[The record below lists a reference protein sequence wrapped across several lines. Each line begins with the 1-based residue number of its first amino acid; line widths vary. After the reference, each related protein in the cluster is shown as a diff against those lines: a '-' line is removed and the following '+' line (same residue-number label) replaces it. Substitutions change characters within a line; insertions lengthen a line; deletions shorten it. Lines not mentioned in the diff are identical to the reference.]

1 MQSTLK
7 RGLYAPATTVLQA
20 LGSFLV
26 AGLARRLIPKNGQRD
41 FAVLSCFGKARG
53 IRHVLPMQLNELPAA
68 LVAKAF

>member
-26 AGLARRLIPKNGQRD
+26 AGLADWLVPKNGSRD
-41 FAVLSCFGKARG
+41 FAVLSCSGKVRG
-53 IRHVLPMQLNELPAA
+53 IRHVLPMQLNGLPAA
-68 LVAKAF
+68 LVL